1 MTVTTERSTRDVKLR
16 LRGRQP
22 TTCGFWADFVAEMTC
37 PRVGSWSH
45 GLTEINGAP
54 SWLKSINRVL
64 LRTDGINAMRAGIW
78 QPRRA
83 FTQSRWNPRELE
95 RRPTDASTFPP
106 NPHYKSR
113 ATTRNASR
121 FAVIR
126 EERHLIHFGEDISG
140 KPGIP
145 FPFLTIPLRSV
156 ASLST
161 FCACPA
167 GSPLSEPNPTHP
179 ACSTAEVVL
188 K

>member
-22 TTCGFWADFVAEMTC
+22 ATCGFWADFVAEMTC

-83 FTQSRWNPRELE
+83 FTQSRWTHENWRDGQQLPRH
-95 RRPTDASTFPP
+95 FPP
-106 NPHYKSR
+106 THIIDGVRPLGTHPDLLV
-113 ATTRNASR
+113 
-121 FAVIR
+121 FAKRDIWSIS
-126 EERHLIHFGEDISG
+126 ER
-140 KPGIP
+140 
-145 FPFLTIPLRSV
+145 TSV
-156 ASLST
+156 ESQEVHSPSSLYLWG
-161 FCACPA
+161 ACPA
-167 GSPLSEPNPTHP
+167 GSSLSEPNPTHP